1 MGTSSA
7 VARQAMPSS
16 GGARD
21 RLIESLPVTE
31 RRLSLNGIDTAV
43 LEGGAGKPIVL
54 LHGPGAYGAAWIHVI
69 PALAKSHRVIACDLP
84 GHGASG
90 FFDVAPDAENVNG
103 WLDDLIE
110 CTCSSP
116 PVLVG
121 HTLGGAIG
129 ARFAVERSRRLAA
142 LVLVDSLGLASFRPS
157 PAFGLALQAFLAGP
171 DERTHDDLWRQCAY
185 DYDALSRRL
194 GERWTLIKA
203 YNLEGVRQP
212 ERLAAL
218 GAWMEHVGAPAI
230 PAEMLARISTPTTLI
245 WGREDRATPLAV
257 ASEAHARH
265 GWPLHV
271 IDGAADDPA
280 IEQPDAFLG
289 VLHRILGE

>member
-1 MGTSSA
+1 MERSSA
-7 VARQAMPSS
+7 VARRAMVSS

-43 LEGGAGKPIVL
+43 LEGGAGKPVVL

-90 FFDVAPDAENVNG
+90 FFDAAPDAENVNG

-129 ARFAVERSRRLAA
+129 ARFAVEKSRRLGA

-157 PAFGLALQAFLAGP
+157 PAFGLALRAFLARP
-171 DERTHDDLWRQCAY
+171 DDHTHDDLWRQCAY

-194 GERWTLIKA
+194 GERWSLLKEC
-203 YNLEGVRQP
+203 NLEGVRQP
-212 ERLAAL
+212 ECLAAL

-280 IEQPDAFLG
+280 IEQPDAFIR